1 MKITKPDYKN
11 GWLDNYI
18 GEVPYSDLIEGLKE
32 EFSKT
37 KIYMESLS
45 EEKLNF
51 RYAEGKWTMKEIVG
65 HLCET
70 ERVFSYRAL
79 AFARKDKTVLP
90 GYDEQLYAQTT
101 NASRRTIADLLNE
114 WSDVRRAT
122 ISLFNSFET
131 EMLDEKGSANNT
143 VMTPRALGY
152 AILGHEIH
160 HLRIFRERYF

>member
-1 MKITKPDYKN
+1 MKITAPDYKN

-18 GEVPYSDLIEGLKE
+18 GEVPYTDLMEGLKE

-37 KIYMESLS
+37 KTYIESLS

-51 RYAEGKWTMKEIVG
+51 RYAEGKWTMKEIAG

-79 AFARKDKTVLP
+79 TFARKDKNALP

-101 NASRRTIADLLNE
+101 NALRRTITDLLNE

-122 ISLFNSFET
+122 ISLFNSFEP
-131 EMLDEKGSANNT
+131 EMLDEKG
-143 VMTPRALGY
+143 
-152 AILGHEIH
+152 
-160 HLRIFRERYF
+160 